1 MYFGNSN
8 KASDINCLTRQ
19 DDTMFIRNTMLVVII
34 YDNRGCHYI
43 VMQMSLAK
51 VRKKDEGTWMAVT
64 PQVASDYGWQI
75 SVHIPRIAF
84 EDKCVT
90 ATVSVSRDSS
100 WIGLLAPRK
109 VQPQLPAVSS
119 SSSSTNWA
127 AVRCGQ
133 LSGEECVAQTLF
145 AASLEWKWAE
155 IHHAFKN
162 GFLGILWATMIL
174 WYSVHF
180 SKNMSFSSSF

>member
-1 MYFGNSN
+1 
-8 KASDINCLTRQ
+8 
-19 DDTMFIRNTMLVVII
+19 
-34 YDNRGCHYI
+34 
-43 VMQMSLAK
+43 
-51 VRKKDEGTWMAVT
+51 MAVT

-75 SVHIPRIAF
+75 SLHTPRITF

-109 VQPQLPAVSS
+109 AVQPQLPAVSS

-155 IHHAFKN
+155 IHHSFQQRL
-162 GFLGILWATMIL
+162 LGDSLGYNDSVIFCALLQKHELFQYLLEPCDQILMCFGGWNVLA
-174 WYSVHF
+174 
-180 SKNMSFSSSF
+180 NDNSSHWSPLRMLRYG